1 MSALLSGVRPS
12 LLVPPWSVGGVAI
25 GLDKLAVTRPVPEGE
40 AVRLIVGWRDLPP
53 LPGTPLWHRRRHP
66 GRAWAGDDLRLA
78 RAAGERPAE
87 RGRVGGRYRRE
98 PGHPEGRRAGAPA
111 AGTDGMARS
120 SSPSSRRRARSSV
133 RNVRQSG
140 VCGRPAWPQTCQLTC
155 SSGHGGRPRRQ
166 PIWASR
172 ARAIHG
178 VSRHANSAHSGPTR
192 GAASSL
198 SQWFTHPGPTLA
210 SRTTASTR
218 CGARLAADSAT
229 PPP

>member
-111 AGTDGMARS
+111 AGTDGMGAPGLGLRS
-120 SSPSSRRRARSSV
+120 GGGAGP
-133 RNVRQSG
+133 G
-140 VCGRPAWPQTCQLTC
+140 FGRPARRGPGQPGWLY
-155 SSGHGGRPRRQ
+155 SGARR
-166 PIWASR
+166 
-172 ARAIHG
+172 
-178 VSRHANSAHSGPTR
+178 SAGR
-192 GAASSL
+192 GAAARFAVRL
-198 SQWFTHPGPTLA
+198 RACQ
-210 SRTTASTR
+210 TASTSR
-218 CGARLAADSAT
+218 MISVSTLSAAMPSGQRQLPT
-229 PPP
+229 SP